1 MSERTFTFIVTEACQ
16 LRCKYCYLIGK
27 NYAHKMTFGVAR
39 KAIDYIFAEPFLQ
52 NVDKVVFDFMAASRC
67 LKLNLFQML

>member
-39 KAIDYIFAEPFLQ
+39 KAIDYIFAEPFL
-52 NVDKVVFDFMAASRC
+52 
-67 LKLNLFQML
+67 